1 MERELTVFP
10 MRTDALL
17 RYNPSIEHTA
27 KAHPKRARFFRMYE
41 KHGFDGARVMKLL
54 APPGRIERAA
64 RRVAHLPIG
73 ALRRLRALV
82 KH

>member
-1 MERELTVFP
+1 MALPIPASAALERE
-10 MRTDALL
+10 
-17 RYNPSIEHTA
+17 NPSIVRA
-27 KAHPKRARFFRMYE
+27 VSAHPKRKVFFRE
-41 KHGFDGARVMKLL
+41 FARRGFDGARVMKLL